1 MSFFVYNG
9 RFAVEYIGK
18 LGSGDGVYHQLQG
31 IVFVKFIAG
40 IEKTEIVARSQADS
54 LVHGIIQ
61 AFVRFADQ
69 GMDVLAITVD
79 DVQSVVF
86 GTSVYN
92 DVFHIPVGLGND
104 TLDGVFQH
112 GTGVVRHGDDGELGM
127 NVVMH
132 CFRLSDYKS

>member
-1 MSFFVYNG
+1 MYKMYVAIHSIYNFIIQCFGYFFTVY
-9 RFAVEYIGK
+9 FFCIKIITIEYPNYISSCHFK
-18 LGSGDGVYHQLQG
+18 P
-31 IVFVKFIAG
+31 
-40 IEKTEIVARSQADS
+40 

-69 GMDVLAITVD
+69 GMDVLAVTVD

-112 GTGVVRHGDDGELGM
+112 GTGVVRHGDDGELGLQELYESGG
-127 NVVMH
+127 
-132 CFRLSDYKS
+132 LSDYKS